1 MAIELKVMSFNSR
14 VAVKVDGINSFWNR
28 TERILAMIQAED
40 PDIIGL
46 QEVTPEMQEWYV
58 DHLDDYTVVGIG
70 REKGYRGESTAVA
83 FKKRLLSLISAD
95 SLMLSSTPHVHGSLY
110 EGTDQSRC
118 PRIYTKLLLKH
129 RALDEPFWIYNLHTD
144 HQGAVAR
151 QMACLQVLQD
161 ISMQSFPAI
170 VTGDFNAQ
178 PDALEIHLFT
188 ASSACPLVDTTESL
202 GGTFHN
208 FGRLAEKW
216 KIDYVFA
223 SPSLRVLRS
232 AVVEDDG
239 VEGVY
244 FSDHHPIYTV
254 FSMGTNSDDQA

>member
-14 VAVKVDGINSFWNR
+14 IAVKSDGVNYFWNR
-28 TERILAMIQAED
+28 TERILSMIRAED

-46 QEVTPEMQEWYV
+46 QEVSGEMREWYV

-70 REKGYRGESTAVA
+70 RQKDYSGESTAIA
-83 FKKRLLSLISAD
+83 FKKRLFWLISAD
-95 SLMLSSTPHVHGSLY
+95 SLMLSSTPHVQGTFY

-144 HQGAVAR
+144 HQGPIAR
-151 QMACLQVLQD
+151 QMACMQVLQD
-161 ISMQSFPAI
+161 MSAQRFPAI
-170 VTGDFNAQ
+170 VTGDFNAL
-178 PDALEIHLFT
+178 PDAPEIRLFT
-188 ASSACPLVDTTESL
+188 ASAACPLVDTTESL

-208 FGRLAEKW
+208 YGRITEKW

-223 SPSLRVLRS
+223 SPTLRVLRS
-232 AVVEDDG
+232 AAVEDEGVDG
-239 VEGVY
+239 VY
-244 FSDHHPIYTV
+244 LSDHQPIYTV
-254 FSMGTNSDDQA
+254 FAMGDADENV

>member
-1 MAIELKVMSFNSR
+1 MSIELKVMSFNSR
-14 VAVKVDGINSFWNR
+14 VAVKMDGINCFWNR
-28 TERILAMIQAED
+28 TERILAMIKEED
-40 PDIIGL
+40 PAIIGL

-95 SLMLSSTPHVHGSLY
+95 SVMLSSTPHVHGSFY

-129 RALDEPFWIYNLHTD
+129 KGVDEPFWIYNLHTD
-144 HQGAVAR
+144 HQGAIAR

-161 ISMQSFPAI
+161 ISVQRFPAI
-170 VTGDFNAQ
+170 VTGDFNAL
-178 PDALEIHLFT
+178 PDAPEIRLFT
-188 ASSACPLVDTTESL
+188 ASAACPLVDTTESL
-202 GGTFHN
+202 GGTFHSY
-208 FGRLAEKW
+208 GRITEKW

-223 SPSLRVLRS
+223 SSTLRVLRS
-232 AVVEDDG
+232 AVVEDEGVDG
-239 VEGVY
+239 VY
-244 FSDHHPIYTV
+244 LSDHQPIYTV
-254 FSMGTNSDDQA
+254 FAMGDADENV